1 MATLQKIRTRAGVL
15 VAIIIGLALFSF
27 ILSDLFQS
35 GSSLTRKSQLRL
47 GSIDGESVQ
56 YPEFQKKVE
65 ELGEIYRSNT
75 GKGQLNDEEWTQVRE
90 QTWQTMLNDIVMGK
104 VYDKLGLGVPAEELF
119 EMVQGKN
126 PHPIVQQIFTNPNT
140 GQFDRSAVVNFLKN
154 LETGVT
160 PEQKNYWLYLE
171 KQIQSDKLQSK
182 YNNLISKGLYVT
194 GAEAQFSIEGKNKQV
209 DIEFVSLNL
218 NAIPD
223 SSVKVTTKELNDY
236 YQLHKDE
243 YKSEKTRSI
252 EYIVFHVAPSAADFS
267 NAEKWINE
275 IKSEFTATTD
285 NVQFVN
291 SNSDVAFDG
300 TWYKKTDVPAVLSE
314 WVASGAAVVNAVFG
328 PYQENNSYK
337 LAKVHASEMM
347 PDSVQARHILLKA
360 NSAEEVAKVQLL
372 ADSLKNVIEKG
383 GDFAALA
390 RRYSTDTGSASQG
403 GDLGWFKRGM
413 MVKPFEEAA
422 FSNKI
427 NEVKIAAS
435 QFGIHVI
442 QTTKLGKLTEQ
453 IQFAILER
461 TVTPSTQTYGQV
473 YARASQFASEYT
485 TREAFNKGVEKL
497 KLEKKIAMLREAD
510 RTIIGLETPRM
521 LIRAAFNAKTGNVL
535 RNTDGSPIFEL
546 GDNFVI
552 AALSNATEEGFSSFE
567 SVKPRV
573 ELAVLKEKKSKIL
586 AERIKNAAQ
595 GKSDLKEIAYTLG
608 AEVKTAS
615 NISFATTMIPDVGM
629 EPALIGAAVSLEA
642 NALSAP
648 VIGNNSVYLVKAIE
662 VRNAG
667 DTNVEAEKQRL
678 QQNLAYRNNS
688 YQTFET
694 LKKSVRIEDRRSK
707 FY

>member
-56 YPEFQKKVE
+56 YPEFQKKAE

-90 QTWQTMLNDIVMGK
+90 QTWQTLLNEIVMGRI
-104 VYDKLGLGVPAEELF
+104 YEQLGLGVPSEELF
-119 EMVQGKN
+119 EMVQGRT

-171 KQIQSDKLQSK
+171 KQIQSDKLQEK
-182 YNNLISKGLYVT
+182 YNNLVSKGLYVT
-194 GAEAQFSIEGKNKQV
+194 GAEAQFSLEGKNKQV
-209 DIEFVSLNL
+209 DIEYISLNH
-218 NAIPD
+218 NSIPD
-223 SSVKVTTKELNDY
+223 SLVKITNKELNDY
-236 YQLHKDE
+236 YQLHKDG

-252 EYIVFHVAPSAADFS
+252 EYIVFHVSPSSADFS

-275 IKSEFTATTD
+275 IKTDFAATTE
-285 NVQFVN
+285 NIQFVN
-291 SNSDVAFDG
+291 SNSDVDFDG
-300 TWYKKTDVPAVLSE
+300 TWYKKADVPAVMSE
-314 WVASGAAVVNAVFG
+314 WVASGAAVANAVFG

-337 LAKVHASEMM
+337 LAKVHAAEMM
-347 PDSVQARHILLKA
+347 PDSVQARHILLKV
-360 NSAEEVAKVQLL
+360 NSTEEVAKVQLL

-390 RRYSTDTGSASQG
+390 RMYSTDTGSASLG

-413 MVKPFEEAA
+413 MVKPFEDAA
-422 FSNKI
+422 FTNKI

-435 QFGIHVI
+435 QFGIHII

-453 IQFAILER
+453 LQFAILER
-461 TVTPSTQTYGQV
+461 TVTPSTQTYGQA

-485 TREAFNKGVEKL
+485 NREEFGKGVEKL
-497 KLEKKIAMLREAD
+497 KLEKKIALLREAD

-521 LIRAAFNAKTGNVL
+521 LIRAAFDAKPGNVL

-552 AALSNATEEGFSSFE
+552 AALANVTEEGFSSFE

-573 ELAVLKEKKSKIL
+573 ELAVLKEKKSKML
-586 AERIKNAAQ
+586 AEKISNAAQ
-595 GKSDLKEIAYTLG
+595 GKSDMGEIAYALG
-608 AEVKTAS
+608 SEVKTAS
-615 NISFATTMIPDVGM
+615 NINFATSMIPDAGM
-629 EPALIGAAVSLEA
+629 EPAVIGTAVSLEA

-648 VIGNNSVYLVKAIE
+648 VTGNNGVYLVKATE
-662 VRNAG
+662 VRDAG

-678 QQNLAYRNNS
+678 QQNLAYRNNP
-688 YQTFET
+688 YQTFEA
-694 LKKSVRIEDRRSK
+694 LKKTVKIEDKRSK